1 MDHYVLWFLILIIV
15 FLVIVYLK
23 NSNYL
28 KESFEGDTAS
38 SVSSTASTNASTN
51 ASSLATNVT
60 PIAANTTTP
69 VTPAAVT
76 IQSTPQPANASTP
89 VAAAVTTKTADK
101 PVTEEKKEEN
111 KEEDVEGTPA
121 QMGLIFGY
129 LPDSATATDELE
141 SLKNPNT
148 IYSRDSI
155 NIFSGNNY
163 LGYSNKNPL
172 FPNFLE
178 KLGTFNPYI
187 YQTIKIHIKNN
198 LFKKLDVLADIS
210 TNEIAPIIYSESI
223 VCFTIKYLQDTYFLQ
238 YVANTN
244 TFYLTDTPSFFI
256 LLKASDSTNNK
267 PALYGDNIILKCLE
281 NSQYVLL
288 YDKIMVTEPDRSTSF
303 VIKRGEIKDIC
314 VNFYNDKDVDMT
326 KFLPQY
332 LLDPVKEKELRDKY
346 SEEIKIYVD
355 KLKKSTND
363 KIQLIQD
370 NITVLE
376 GKLNNTNTMLDIQI
390 QNKKIEYK
398 QQLDAMKLKLKN
410 DIDAYKTQKEQEYNE
425 AKKKIETDKTAKWEA
440 DLSALKNSIRL
451 SCNK

>member
-15 FLVIVYLK
+15 FLVIIYLK
-23 NSNYL
+23 NKKYL
-28 KESFEGDTAS
+28 KESFEGDTVS
-38 SVSSTASTNASTN
+38 TVSSTT
-51 ASSLATNVT
+51 SS
-60 PIAANTTTP
+60 TTTP
-69 VTPAAVT
+69 VL
-76 IQSTPQPANASTP
+76 ANAPAVSLGTNKTMP
-89 VAAAVTTKTADK
+89 VVVAANNEIKA
-101 PVTEEKKEEN
+101 PVPEKEKGELL
-111 KEEDVEGTPA
+111 EGTPA

-129 LPDSATATDELE
+129 LPDSANDIEE
-141 SLKNPNT
+141 IDSLKNANT

-155 NIFSGNNY
+155 NIFSSNNY

-187 YQTIKIHIKNN
+187 YQTIKIHIKNS
-198 LFKKLDVLADIS
+198 LFNKLDVLADIS

-267 PALYGDNIILKCLE
+267 EALYGDNIILKCLE

-303 VIKRGEIKDIC
+303 VIKRGEIKDVCI
-314 VNFYNDKDVDMT
+314 NFYNDKDVDMT

-332 LLDPVKEKELRDKY
+332 LLDPVKEKELRNKY
-346 SEEIKIYVD
+346 SSEIKLYVE
-355 KLKKSTND
+355 KLKSKTND

-376 GKLNNTNTMLDIQI
+376 GKLKNTNTMVDIQLE
-390 QNKKIEYK
+390 NKKLEYK
-398 QQLDAMKLKLKN
+398 QQLDLMKMKLNN
-410 DIDAYKTQKEQEYNE
+410 DIQTYKTQKEQEYTA
-425 AKKKIETDKTAKWEA
+425 AKKKIETDKSAKWDA
-440 DLSALKNSIRL
+440 DLAALKTSIRQ
-451 SCNK
+451 SCGK